1 MACNLYYVIAVSI
14 GHDPKRIVQL
24 KDVVA
29 SIERMYILQAL
40 EETNWIQA
48 RAAKRLGI
56 TQRML
61 GYKIK
66 KYKIILKQNQKG
78 GKKDE
83 GTN

>member
-1 MACNLYYVIAVSI
+1 MSI
-14 GHDPKRIVQL
+14 GHDPQKGVHLR
-24 KDVVA
+24 DVVA
-29 SIERMYILQAL
+29 SVERMYILRAL

-66 KYKIILKQNQKG
+66 KYQIIVKQNQKRR
-78 GKKDE
+78 KKDE
-83 GTN
+83 EVYKHS